1 MIFVPKRSLADFG
14 YFMRQIAPGL
24 AVLIFGFAAK

>member
-1 MIFVPKRSLADFG
+1 VIFLPKRNLADVG

-24 AVLIFGFAAK
+24 AVLTFGFAAK